1 VQKYIVIRLLRRDDP
16 AGAQRYKEHSLALA
30 GPLTEGIG
38 RRR

>member
-1 VQKYIVIRLLRRDDP
+1 VQKYIVIRLLDRP
-16 AGAQRYKEHSLALA
+16 AAAGAQRYNEHSLALG